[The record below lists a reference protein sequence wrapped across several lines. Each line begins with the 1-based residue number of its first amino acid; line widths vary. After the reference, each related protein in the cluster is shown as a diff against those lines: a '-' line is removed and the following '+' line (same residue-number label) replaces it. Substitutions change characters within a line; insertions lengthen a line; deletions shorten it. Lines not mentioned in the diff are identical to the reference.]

1 MTPRSLGMMAAATL
15 WAGAALAQP
24 APTAAPPAAPPATAP
39 PAAAPASDTPD
50 NLKVAQDLTRR
61 LKIEV
66 MVNGKGPFDFII
78 DTGSDRTVISRELA
92 ARLGLPAG
100 PTVEMHETLG
110 VDLAPTVIIEH
121 LAFGS
126 RGLDH
131 VEAPAVG
138 EADLGAMGLLGI
150 DALHDLHVV
159 MDFRTLRLTTSNS
172 RPEPYDPDAIVVRG
186 HSRFGQ
192 LILVD
197 AQVRGVPVSVVLDTG
212 SDLSVG
218 NTALL
223 KLLTGRDRATGTH
236 QQAMLIS
243 VTGRRRAVALE
254 TIPEARIGGLSIR
267 NLPLGFD
274 QLPIFDRFGLSRTP
288 AMLLGMDVL
297 SQCKR
302 ISVDFRRREAV
313 FTLN

>member
-1 MTPRSLGMMAAATL
+1 M
-15 WAGAALAQP
+15 
-24 APTAAPPAAPPATAP
+24 
-39 PAAAPASDTPD
+39 
-50 NLKVAQDLTRR
+50 
-61 LKIEV
+61 I
-66 MVNGKGPFDFII
+66 NGKGPFDCII
-78 DTGSDRTVISRELA
+78 DTGSDRTVVSRELA
-92 ARLGLPAG
+92 AQLGLPAG
-100 PTVEMHETLG
+100 PNVTMHETIG
-110 VDLAPTVIIEH
+110 VDVVGTVIIKH
-121 LAFGS
+121 LQFGA
-126 RGLDH
+126 RGLDD

-150 DALHDLHVV
+150 DALHDLHII
-159 MDFRTLRLTTSNS
+159 MDFNTLRLTASAS

-186 HSRFGQ
+186 RSRYGQ

-197 AQVRGVPVSVVLDTG
+197 AQVRGVPVSVILDTG

-218 NTALL
+218 NSALL
-223 KLLTGRDRATGTH
+223 KLLTGRDKSVGTREHAT
-236 QQAMLIS
+236 MIS
-243 VTGRRRAVALE
+243 VTGRHRVVALE
-254 TIPEARIGGLSIR
+254 TIPEARIGGLSVR

-274 QLPIFDRFGLSRTP
+274 ELTIFERFGLTRTP